1 MAELVNLLNAAISA
15 DLGLE
20 GSPPPWYLKM
30 KKVIKLTDEDKFL
43 IKYNS
48 TREK

>member
-1 MAELVNLLNAAISA
+1 MTELSNVLNAAVSA
-15 DLGLE
+15 ARF
-20 GSPPPWYLKM
+20 SPPPWYLKM